1 MRLSSNAHAFV
12 FLHDHFLTAL
22 QRMGHMRRHSTA
34 GSQHSSHQEVMNE
47 MVDMGELE
55 ETERQAARPFWM
67 RVRFYQIL
75 IPLLVSAI
83 LILVGVLLAAY
94 QPVSVSFLA
103 VHSRPRFDNCK
114 MLKELCLQ
122 LLFLRL
128 LLSWMG
134 SIVVP
139 VGQQGRSTTSYTFNA
154 AHKLHM

>member
-1 MRLSSNAHAFV
+1 MHEHTRRYSVVIFQWHFAVSAFV
-12 FLHDHFLTAL
+12 LLPDHFLTAL
-22 QRMGHMRRHSTA
+22 QRMGHMRRHSAA

-94 QPVSVSFLA
+94 QPVSVSYLA
-103 VHSRPRFDNCK
+103 AHLDSRFDNCK
-114 MLKELCLQ
+114 DAT
-122 LLFLRL
+122 
-128 LLSWMG
+128 G
-134 SIVVP
+134 SP
-139 VGQQGRSTTSYTFNA
+139 ACSCTFCSCCCP
-154 AHKLHM
+154 

>member
-1 MRLSSNAHAFV
+1 MHKHEHEHEHTRRHSAATFHGRLQLQYILLLSQW
-12 FLHDHFLTAL
+12 FLPAL
-22 QRMGHMRRHSTA
+22 QRMGHMGRHSAA

-94 QPVSVSFLA
+94 QPVNVSFLA
-103 VHSRPRFDNCK
+103 VH
-114 MLKELCLQ
+114 
-122 LLFLRL
+122 
-128 LLSWMG
+128 
-134 SIVVP
+134 
-139 VGQQGRSTTSYTFNA
+139 
-154 AHKLHM
+154 